1 MTVPRPPLQATE
13 RETLQAFLDYYR
25 AVIVDKASG
34 LQRDD
39 LNTRLAPST
48 LTPGAIVHH
57 LALVENWWFHQC
69 FAGREESEPWKG
81 APWDED
87 EDWDFTIAA
96 SLDPNTILDRYRSEC
111 ERSRAIVGTA
121 EGLEQLS
128 VRTNRDGEAWSL
140 RWILIHMIEETARH
154 AGHMDLIRESID
166 GETGD
171 FRSGD

>member
-1 MTVPRPPLQATE
+1 MAAPHTPLQGNE
-13 RETLQAFLDYYR
+13 LETLQAFLDYYR

-34 LQRDD
+34 LRAED
-39 LNTRLAPST
+39 LNVRLPPST
-48 LTPGAIVHH
+48 LTLGSIVHH

-69 FAGREESEPWKG
+69 LAGKDESEPWKG
-81 APWDED
+81 APWDD
-87 EDWDFTIAA
+87 DMDWDFNVAA
-96 SLDPNTILDRYRSEC
+96 TLDPNTILDRYRSEC
-111 ERSRAIVGTA
+111 ERSRAIVGA
-121 EGLEQLS
+121 EEDLEQLS
-128 VRTNRDGEAWSL
+128 VRTNREGEAWSL